1 MSLRTRRAVFLVAVA
16 GFTALFAWGVTGL
29 PAFGDY
35 RGPYGTVLNRVAV
48 GERHAT
54 NVVAAVTWDYRG
66 FDTLGEEMILF
77 ASVMG
82 VALLLREARDDTV
95 GRPRDSIRNE
105 TLRAVGVAAV
115 GPVVVLGLWIVAH
128 GYITPGGGFQGGV
141 VLAAAAMLLY
151 LCGGYR
157 AFRRASP
164 YALVDLAE
172 GTSVGAFV
180 GIGLG
185 TLAAGGAFLE
195 NLVPLGTANTL
206 HSSGTIALEND
217 LVGVAV
223 AAAFTILFIEF
234 LEEIEDVRGRRST

>member
-1 MSLRTRRAVFLVAVA
+1 VSLRTRRAVFLAAAA
-16 GFTALFAWGVTGL
+16 GFTALFVWALTGL

-35 RGPYGTVLNRVAV
+35 RGPYGIVLNRVAV

-66 FDTLGEEMILF
+66 FDTLGEELILF

-82 VALLLREARDDTV
+82 VALLLREARDETV
-95 GRPRDSIRNE
+95 GRPEDPVTSE
-105 TLRAVGVAAV
+105 TLRAVGIVAVA
-115 GPVVVLGLWIVAH
+115 PIVVLGLWVVAH

-151 LCGGYR
+151 LCGSYL

-164 YALVDLAE
+164 YALVDVAE
-172 GTSVGAFV
+172 GTSVAAFV
-180 GIGLG
+180 GLGLG

-195 NLVPLGTANTL
+195 NLLPLGTADTL
-206 HSSGTIALEND
+206 HSSGAIALEND
-217 LVGVAV
+217 LVGLAV

-234 LEEIEDVRGRRST
+234 LEEIEDVRGRRSP